1 MSGNSTLRDSSSQR
15 VDSGRNKEIANRLLE
30 QTQGS
35 RSQGSNRPINAG
47 SQPIGISGNR
57 LSNISS
63 SGSSH
68 IQSGSASSSAG
79 NTSVHHSNITDNI
92 KSILHDTFISKQ
104 DILSSQIEEKQRY
117 YDVHGIVVCRDDL
130 KEIKGKYID
139 IRYNIFL

>member
-15 VDSGRNKEIANRLLE
+15 VDSGRNKEIANRLLA
-30 QTQGS
+30 QTHVTMSQGS

-68 IQSGSASSSAG
+68 IQYGSASSSAG

-130 KEIKGKYID
+130 KEIKGNYID
-139 IRYNIFL
+139 KR